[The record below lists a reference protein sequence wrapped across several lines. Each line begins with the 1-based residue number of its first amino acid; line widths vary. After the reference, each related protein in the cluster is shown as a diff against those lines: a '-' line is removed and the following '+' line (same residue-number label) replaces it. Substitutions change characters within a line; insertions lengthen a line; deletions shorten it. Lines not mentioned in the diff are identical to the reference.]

1 MPTTRELHLRAMEFM
16 DEALYII
23 KPASQPEELPRE
35 NFLVEIRFR
44 QALKFEMSAAD
55 SVSNRFELEPTRS
68 ILHRGAASLALRL
81 GEIEIAK
88 RYIATALE
96 GRSPSEIRQELNE
109 IHKQVLLREALTRRA
124 GKPST
129 FRTATGKALVKE
141 TIDKYTAN
149 VPVAIAELLKELGLT
164 LDIEPLGSAR
174 GLIERNLR
182 RGGFSGYRVAVNEAY
197 PEEDQRVAS
206 AHELSH
212 FLKDRNR
219 FTDRLVDNRM
229 YSSGLA
235 NHVEEQ
241 ADKIALDWLVPGKQL
256 ARIRQEVGYD
266 NAEAL
271 ARIFKIPVYEMKM
284 RMGQIPRRHRWSEV

>member
-1 MPTTRELHLRAMEFM
+1 PATSKNVVKNKM
-16 DEALYII
+16 D
-23 KPASQPEELPRE
+23 KC
-35 NFLVEIRFR
+35 
-44 QALKFEMSAAD
+44 
-55 SVSNRFELEPTRS
+55 
-68 ILHRGAASLALRL
+68 
-81 GEIEIAK
+81 
-88 RYIATALE
+88 
-96 GRSPSEIRQELNE
+96 
-109 IHKQVLLREALTRRA
+109 
-124 GKPST
+124 
-129 FRTATGKALVKE
+129 
-141 TIDKYTAN
+141 TAN
-149 VPVAIAELLKELGLT
+149 IPMDIAELLKAHGLT
-164 LDIEPLGSAR
+164 LDIEPLDSAR
-174 GLIERNLR
+174 GMIERNLR

-266 NAEAL
+266 NADA
-271 ARIFKIPVYEMKM
+271 
-284 RMGQIPRRHRWSEV
+284 